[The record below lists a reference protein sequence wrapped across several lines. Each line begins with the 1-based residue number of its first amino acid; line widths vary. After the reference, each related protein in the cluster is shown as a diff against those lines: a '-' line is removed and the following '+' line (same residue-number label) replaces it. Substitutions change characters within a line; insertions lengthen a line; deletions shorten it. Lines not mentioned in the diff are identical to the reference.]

1 MKKILALITAV
12 LLLGGCATALKLT
25 DAGEKVRVLGP
36 DEVGSCRLVGKTNA
50 SVTWVIAGVKRP
62 DNVIVQELRVVARNA
77 AARLGGDT
85 IVPLTVVD
93 QGQQSF
99 QVYKCIN
106 PGG

>member
-1 MKKILALITAV
+1 MKTIIATVIAA
-12 LLLGGCATALKLT
+12 LLLVGCATALKLT
-25 DAGEKVRVLGP
+25 PDGEKVRVLGP
-36 DEVGSCRLVGKTNA
+36 DEVGSCRLIGRTNA

-99 QVYKCIN
+99 QVYKCVN

>member
-1 MKKILALITAV
+1 MRTIIATTIAA
-12 LLLGGCATALKLT
+12 LLLVGCATALKLT
-25 DAGEKVRVLGP
+25 PNGEKVRVLGP
-36 DEVGSCRLVGKTNA
+36 DEVDSCRLVGRTNA
-50 SVTWVIAGVKRP
+50 SVTWVIAGVRRP

-93 QGQQSF
+93 EGQQSF